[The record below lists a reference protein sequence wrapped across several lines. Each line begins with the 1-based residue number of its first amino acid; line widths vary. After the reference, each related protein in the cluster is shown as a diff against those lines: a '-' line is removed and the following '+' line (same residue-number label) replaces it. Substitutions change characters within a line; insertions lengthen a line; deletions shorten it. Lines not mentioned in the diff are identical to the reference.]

1 MMMMQQ
7 IKLFFFV
14 LGMLYLTKFLLEFI
28 VKLFQEN
35 PEPMKL
41 SNVEQIILLVASS
54 YIITYILT

>member
-1 MMMMQQ
+1 MMQQ

-14 LGMLYLTKFLLEFI
+14 LGILYLTKFLLEFI
-28 VKLFQEN
+28 VKLFQAN

>member
-1 MMMMQQ
+1 MMMIQ

-14 LGMLYLTKFLLEFI
+14 LGILYLTKFLLEFI
-28 VKLFQEN
+28 VKLFQES

-41 SNVEQIILLVASS
+41 SNVEQIILLVAFS

>member
-1 MMMMQQ
+1 MMMQQ

-14 LGMLYLTKFLLEFI
+14 LGILYLTKFLLEFI

-54 YIITYILT
+54 YIITHILT

>member
-1 MMMMQQ
+1 MMQQ

-14 LGMLYLTKFLLEFI
+14 LGILYLTKFLLEFI
-28 VKLFQEN
+28 VKLFQES

-41 SNVEQIILLVASS
+41 SNVEQIILLVAFS

>member
-1 MMMMQQ
+1 MMQQ

-14 LGMLYLTKFLLEFI
+14 LGILYLTKFLLEFI

-54 YIITYILT
+54 YIITHILT

>member
-1 MMMMQQ
+1 MMMLQ

-14 LGMLYLTKFLLEFI
+14 LGILYLTKFLLEFI

>member
-1 MMMMQQ
+1 MMIQ

-14 LGMLYLTKFLLEFI
+14 LGILYLTKFLLEFI
-28 VKLFQEN
+28 VKLFQES

-41 SNVEQIILLVASS
+41 SNVEQIILLVAFS

>member
-1 MMMMQQ
+1 MMMQQ

-14 LGMLYLTKFLLEFI
+14 LGILYLTKFLLEFI
-28 VKLFQEN
+28 VKLFQES

>member
-1 MMMMQQ
+1 MMMQQ

-14 LGMLYLTKFLLEFI
+14 LGILYLTKFLLEFI

-41 SNVEQIILLVASS
+41 SNVEQIVLLVASS
-54 YIITYILT
+54 YIITYILI

>member
-1 MMMMQQ
+1 MMMLQ

-14 LGMLYLTKFLLEFI
+14 LGILYLTKFLLEFI

-41 SNVEQIILLVASS
+41 SNVEQITLLVASS

>member
-1 MMMMQQ
+1 MMLQ

-14 LGMLYLTKFLLEFI
+14 LGILYLTKFLLEFI
-28 VKLFQEN
+28 VKLFQAN

-41 SNVEQIILLVASS
+41 SNVEQIILLVAFS

>member
-1 MMMMQQ
+1 MMQQ

-14 LGMLYLTKFLLEFI
+14 LGILYLTKFLLEFI

>member
-1 MMMMQQ
+1 MMQQ
-7 IKLFFFV
+7 IRLFFFV
-14 LGMLYLTKFLLEFI
+14 LGILYLTKFLLEFI

-41 SNVEQIILLVASS
+41 SNVEQIVLLVASS

>member
-1 MMMMQQ
+1 MMQQ

-14 LGMLYLTKFLLEFI
+14 LGILYLTKFLLEFI

-41 SNVEQIILLVASS
+41 SNVEQIVLLVASS

>member
-1 MMMMQQ
+1 MMQQ

-14 LGMLYLTKFLLEFI
+14 LGILYLTKFLLEFI

-41 SNVEQIILLVASS
+41 SNVEQITLLVAFS

>member
-1 MMMMQQ
+1 MMMQQ

-14 LGMLYLTKFLLEFI
+14 LGILYLTKFLLEFI
-28 VKLFQEN
+28 VKLFQAN

-41 SNVEQIILLVASS
+41 SNVEQITLLVAFS

>member
-1 MMMMQQ
+1 MMLQ

>member
-1 MMMMQQ
+1 MMMQQ

-14 LGMLYLTKFLLEFI
+14 LGILYLTKFLLEFI

-41 SNVEQIILLVASS
+41 SNVEQIVLLVASS

>member
-1 MMMMQQ
+1 MMQQ

-14 LGMLYLTKFLLEFI
+14 LGILYLTKFLLEFI

-41 SNVEQIILLVASS
+41 SKVEQTLQLISVS
-54 YIITYILT
+54 YIITYILI

>member
-1 MMMMQQ
+1 MMMQQ

-14 LGMLYLTKFLLEFI
+14 LSILYLTKFLLEFI

-54 YIITYILT
+54 YIITYILI